1 MVFCR
6 ACGKEIHE
14 TAVACP
20 HCGAAQR
27 LGGPVA
33 VKSQTV
39 AALLT
44 AFLGGFG
51 IHRFYLGKPV
61 SGIFYLLFCW
71 TGIPSLIAIFEVFI
85 ITFMSQAKWAD
96 KYNKGQ
102 LSEPV
107 PLVLKIVALI
117 FPILFILGIIGAIGI
132 PAYEEYSI
140 KAGTLQT

>member
-6 ACGKEIHE
+6 ECGKEISE

-20 HCGAAQR
+20 HCGAGQR
-27 LGGPVA
+27 ITGPVA

-44 AFLGGFG
+44 AFLGGLG
-51 IHRFYLGKPV
+51 IHRFYLGKPI
-61 SGIFYLLFCW
+61 SGVFYLLFCW
-71 TGIPSLIAIFEVFI
+71 TGIPSLIAILEVFF
-85 ITFMSQAKWAD
+85 ITFMSQERWAE

-107 PLVLKIVALI
+107 PVALKILALI

-132 PAYEEYSI
+132 PAYEEYTI
-140 KAGTLQT
+140 KGGTLQT